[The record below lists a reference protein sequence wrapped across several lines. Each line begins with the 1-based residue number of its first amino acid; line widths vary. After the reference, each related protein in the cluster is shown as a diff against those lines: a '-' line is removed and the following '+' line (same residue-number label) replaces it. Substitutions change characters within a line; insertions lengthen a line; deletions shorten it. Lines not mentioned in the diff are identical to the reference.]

1 MSVTLREPGIRRMQ
15 IWLVVF
21 FICFYGLFFSGAF
34 YSSDEVLMGL
44 VTRNIVEHGKL
55 TFEETYGQTSTG
67 YGVGQSLAGIPFY
80 VLDRLLKRM
89 EPSLAQADIGFLSLT
104 NVAITALLCLYF
116 FRLVLLLVRD
126 ARVAFASALVLG
138 CATLVL
144 PYSQTF
150 FSEPLSALCFLGAF
164 YYLVSGTRSQQ
175 AGLYAK
181 AGLVFAFGILTKFS
195 AILFLPLYVLFYI
208 GAVRQRASEHKR
220 IHAGVLCWLII
231 PALLA
236 MIVTGCINYGLRGS
250 FFRTAYE
257 GSDFTTN
264 IFTGA
269 YGLLLS
275 VGRGLFLYN
284 PVLLVSLLFFPRFFR
299 RERLISLFVLL
310 FFLLQ
315 LYLYGKFW
323 TWHAG
328 WTLGS
333 RFLLPVIPFLLL
345 PLSIGLKEADA
356 QTPLRWLFVWI
367 VIAVSILVQLLNA
380 VVNPIAYNNEI
391 WGLLPGE
398 NAFLFIPQVS
408 SLAGAWYLIGDGK
421 IQLWLYRLFAE
432 QFHWVL
438 VLFYVL
444 CILGLGFSVSVLRR
458 VPGLP
463 QSRAKGLWDAWCDF
477 FRSNK
482 WVPIWLVLFVIF
494 AAGVRIFQGPRGLVK
509 KYRKATEAQEVA
521 LDKRLRFSSPHT
533 AESAGPWHWSGYL
546 EAPLTGT
553 YEFFMKVKGTY
564 SVSLNNTQLF
574 LNTKEIPQHLPR
586 ASVELQ
592 QGMYPITFQYQP
604 NPGENG
610 LMYVYWTI
618 PGGGYYVQPIPG
630 RYLYP
635 ERPASIQ
642 RICTRLWRY
651 LWLIALV
658 GVLAPVLLATRHG
671 QGPRT
676 EDRNSSE
683 FATSSTGKAGDG

>member
-1 MSVTLREPGIRRMQ
+1 MSMILFEPGIRRMQ

-44 VTRNIVEHGKL
+44 VTKNIVEHGKL

-80 VLDRLLKRM
+80 LLDRLLKRI
-89 EPSLAQADIGFLSLT
+89 EPTLVQADIGFLPLT
-104 NVAITALLCLYF
+104 NMVITALLCLYF

-164 YYLVSGTRSQQ
+164 YYLVAGTRSQQ
-175 AGLYAK
+175 GGLYAK
-181 AGLVFAFGILTKFS
+181 AGLFFAFGILTKFS
-195 AILFLPLYVLFYI
+195 AILFLPLYLLFYI
-208 GAVRQRASEHKR
+208 GNVRQQSSGDRR
-220 IHAGVLCWLII
+220 IRAGVLCWLII

-250 FFRTAYE
+250 FFKTAYE

-264 IFTGA
+264 ILTGA
-269 YGLLLS
+269 YGSLVS
-275 VGRGLFLYN
+275 VGRGLFIYN

-299 RERLISLFVLL
+299 RERLISLFALL

-333 RFLLPVIPFLLL
+333 RFLLASIPFFLL
-345 PLSIGLKEADA
+345 PLSIGLKEGDA
-356 QTPLRWLFVWI
+356 QTPLRWLFVW
-367 VIAVSILVQLLNA
+367 VMVVVSILVQLLNA
-380 VVNPIAYNNEI
+380 LVNSIAYNNEI

-421 IQLWLYRLFAE
+421 IQLWLYRLIAG

-438 VLFYVL
+438 ALFYVL
-444 CILGLGFSVSVLRR
+444 CVVGLGFSGSALRR
-458 VPGLP
+458 LPGWPRL
-463 QSRAKGLWDAWCDF
+463 RIRGLRDVCRDF
-477 FRSNK
+477 FRLNR
-482 WVPIWLVLFVIF
+482 WVPIWLVLFVIC

-509 KYRKATEAQEVA
+509 EHVKGAAAQEVT
-521 LDKRLRFSSPHT
+521 LDKRLRFSSSQSSGSE
-533 AESAGPWHWSGYL
+533 ESWHWSGYL

-553 YEFFMKVKGTY
+553 YEFFMKINGTY
-564 SVSLNNTQLF
+564 SLNLNNTQLF

-592 QGMYPITFQYQP
+592 QGVYPLTFQYQP
-604 NPGENG
+604 YPGDNG

-618 PGGGYYVQPIPG
+618 PGGGYYLQPIPG

-635 ERPASIQ
+635 ERPTTLE

-658 GVLAPVLLATRHG
+658 GVLAPVLLATRYRK
-671 QGPRT
+671 GPCAG
-676 EDRNSSE
+676 NSDAAVS
-683 FATSSTGKAGDG
+683 TTRSTGEDGNG